1 MQGID
6 CVINAVQFP
15 NSPIENRRKGWT
27 FEEIDLKG
35 TRNQVD
41 AAKTAGVRRFVY
53 VSGVGADKDAEQHW
67 FRYKWEAESYLR
79 GSGLEWVIVRPT
91 WVYGPDDVSLNRF
104 LGFAKML
111 PFVPMFGNGEQPMQ
125 PVFIDDVGRVLAD
138 AALKPQAAKQLF
150 ELGGPDVLSMNEV
163 VKTALEVQG
172 KKRGLLH
179 QPAIVGKT
187 IGRVA
192 SILPS
197 PPLSAD
203 AIDFITEPAV
213 ADTSTLEAVLAP
225 RLTPFREGLE
235 SYLR

>member
-1 MQGID
+1 
-6 CVINAVQFP
+6 
-15 NSPIENRRKGWT
+15 
-27 FEEIDLKG
+27 
-35 TRNQVD
+35 
-41 AAKTAGVRRFVY
+41 
-53 VSGVGADKDAEQHW
+53 
-67 FRYKWEAESYLR
+67 
-79 GSGLEWVIVRPT
+79 
-91 WVYGPDDVSLNRF
+91 
-104 LGFAKML
+104 
-111 PFVPMFGNGEQPMQ
+111 
-125 PVFIDDVGRVLAD
+125 VLAD